1 VPEAIAMFEHAEKS
15 LLLLSS
21 AEGGLGFRV
30 LLIFNG
36 FSSNFLRSL
45 PRHHLPSK
53 IPTARSKMNLNM
65 SPQKTSRF
73 ELRSPK
79 FEFSL
84 NLNFEH
90 KPA

>member
-1 VPEAIAMFEHAEKS
+1 MVLIEEAESRYFCTPTAR
-15 LLLLSS
+15 
-21 AEGGLGFRV
+21 GGPGVRV

-53 IPTARSKMNLNM
+53 IPTARSKMNLTM

-79 FEFSL
+79 DGVRRIRGIVGTS
-84 NLNFEH
+84 
-90 KPA
+90 